1 MEQNEK
7 IKACAGRLM
16 DVAEALKMVL
26 ANVTI
31 ALEKDDEGNILFPK
45 KLSSVESI
53 GNAALTMEEVANDL
67 QELSAAVPDG
77 KDKILVSKEDA
88 DKYVNELTE
97 ALYKTGRVMDEMAL
111 QTHEKMDDMPW
122 ELHYLAESRQLISSV
137 IENLK

>member
-7 IKACAGRLM
+7 IKACAGRLQ

-26 ANVTI
+26 ANVTT

-53 GNAALTMEEVANDL
+53 GNAAFTMEEVANDL
-67 QELSAAVPDG
+67 QELSVVVPDG
-77 KDKILVSKEDA
+77 KDKFLVSKEDV
-88 DKYVNELTE
+88 DMYVNELTE

-122 ELHYLAESRQLISSV
+122 ELHYLAESRQNISSV